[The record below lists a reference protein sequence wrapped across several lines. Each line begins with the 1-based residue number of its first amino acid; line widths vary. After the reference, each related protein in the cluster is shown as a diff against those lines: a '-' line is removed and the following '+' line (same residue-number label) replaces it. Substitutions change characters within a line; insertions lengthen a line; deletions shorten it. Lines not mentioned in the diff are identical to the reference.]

1 MTNPIPTE
9 LRYEFLGTL
18 DIQAGQSLMLGELAA
33 GWRRYDVLVGGTFQ
47 GPRINGHIEPGG
59 SDLLHRHGD
68 MTLHPHVRLVVH
80 TDDDALILVT
90 YEGIRFASAEVSE
103 RLLNGEHVPY
113 TEYYLRTAPFFQT
126 SSEQYDWLNR
136 IVSVAVGRRE
146 GDHVIYEVFQIL

>member
-9 LRYEFLGTL
+9 LSYKFLGTL
-18 DIQAGQSLMLGELAA
+18 DIQAGQSLMLGELQA
-33 GWRRYDVLVGGTFQ
+33 GWRRYDVLVGGTFR
-47 GPRINGHIEPGG
+47 GPEINGHIEPGG

-103 RLLNGEHVPY
+103 RLLSGEQVPY

-126 SSEQYDWLNR
+126 SSERYDWLNR